1 MTPEPDDRIRN
12 ADDLKKALS
21 DMGLPDIPV
30 FDLTD
35 SEIPRSEEMKRLI
48 EAIRNCGDGTAQ

>member
-1 MTPEPDDRIRN
+1 MTPEPDDKIKS

-35 SEIPRSEEMKRLI
+35 TEVSRSEEMKRLI
-48 EAIRNCGDGTAQ
+48 EAIRNCGDGTCQ